1 MGAFFDPA
9 APDGTTPKNRF
20 HSCRAARRVLLFH
33 MDKIKF
39 INGIVLE
46 TGSGV
51 VMGET
56 TSARPDNPAEMPG
69 IEGRGYKILEKR
81 FLNDQN
87 TVFEMVI
94 EAPQLAGKARGG
106 NFVMIRLHEQGERI
120 PLTIG
125 DYDRKKGTV
134 TIAVLV
140 VGKTTKEM
148 SRLEAGETIYDLVG
162 PLGKEAHTDQKFPGP
177 VVIVGGGV
185 GIAAVYP
192 QAKELHQSGNHVI
205 SIIGARNTKLLFWRE
220 KMKAVSSELVITTD
234 DGSEGKKGFV
244 TDALR
249 EIIKT
254 RKVSRIIA
262 IGPLIMMKM
271 VAKLTSGVEGL
282 PKVETWVSLNPIMID
297 GTGMCGGCRYF
308 TSDHE
313 MKYACVDGPDVD
325 GHNVDFEN
333 LMKRNSRFKAQE
345 QESLHKYDSCRAA
358 GPKGA

>member
-1 MGAFFDPA
+1 VS
-9 APDGTTPKNRF
+9 T
-20 HSCRAARRVLLFH
+20 V
-33 MDKIKF
+33 
-39 INGIVLE
+39 E
-46 TGSGV
+46 TK
-51 VMGET
+51 
-56 TSARPDNPAEMPG
+56 SAQPESPGDTPG
-69 IEGRGYKILEKR
+69 ISGRGYRILEKN

-87 TVFEMVI
+87 TVFEMVM
-94 EAPQLAGKARGG
+94 EAPQLARKARGG
-106 NFVMIRLHEQGERI
+106 NFVMVRLHEQGERI

-125 DYDRKKGTV
+125 DYDREKGTV

-148 SRLEAGETIYDLVG
+148 SLLKAGDRIYDLVG
-162 PLGKEAHTDQKFPGP
+162 PLGKEAHTHKFPDP
-177 VVIVGGGV
+177 VVVVGGGV

-192 QAKELHQSGNHVI
+192 QAKELHESGNHVI

-220 KMKAVSSELVITTD
+220 KMKAVSDELIITTD

-254 RKVSRIIA
+254 RKLSRIIA

-271 VAKLTSGVEGL
+271 VAKLTAGVEGL

-297 GTGMCGGCRYF
+297 GTGMCGGCRF
-308 TSDHE
+308 STLGHE

-325 GHNVDFEN
+325 GHDVDFEN
-333 LMKRNSRFKAQE
+333 LMKRNSRFRKQE
-345 QESLHKYDSCRAA
+345 QESMHSYESCLAT
-358 GPKGA
+358 GGKGA